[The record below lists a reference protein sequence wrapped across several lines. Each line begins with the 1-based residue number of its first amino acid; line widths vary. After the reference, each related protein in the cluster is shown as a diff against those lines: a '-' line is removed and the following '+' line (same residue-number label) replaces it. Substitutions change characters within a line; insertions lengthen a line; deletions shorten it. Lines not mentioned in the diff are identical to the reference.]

1 MRAEGKVL
9 ITFFSLKE
17 RGGGGVRVLIKEGD
31 IWEGAFIEDLR

>member
-17 RGGGGVRVLIKEGD
+17 SGGCVLIKEGD